1 MRTCIYFILL
11 LAILISGCVASFT
24 AVVPSTI
31 LVGDLKVMP
40 SIAWN
45 AAPASMR
52 PYSRRDA
59 QTWTQDGLLL
69 DRIMIIPAVADGET
83 LFISRDDTAAL
94 PTFSSDMLPNELE
107 ELLESSLVT
116 FFGEGNAVV
125 NTSGLRPHR
134 FGENLGVLFDLDASL
149 TDSPDYRGVAGAFI
163 ANDLLYLMLYVA
175 AEPYYYGKHLDEAMS
190 IIETASL

>member
-125 NTSGLRPHR
+125 NTFGLRPHR

-149 TDSPDYRGVAGAFI
+149 TDSPDYRGVVGAFI